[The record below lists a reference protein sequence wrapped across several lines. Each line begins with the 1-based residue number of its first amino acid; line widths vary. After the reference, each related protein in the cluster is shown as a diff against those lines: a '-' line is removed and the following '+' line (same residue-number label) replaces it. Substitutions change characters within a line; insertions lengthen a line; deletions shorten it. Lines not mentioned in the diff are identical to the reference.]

1 MAKALFIQ
9 RKDLVRFTAANG
21 NIDTDKLLPFID
33 MAQKIDIER
42 LLGTKLYE
50 KISADIAANPQTLTG
65 NYLTLVSEYIKPTL
79 IHYAMMYA
87 LPYLSVTIG
96 NGGVYRNNPEN
107 ATALTGEEI
116 DKMVEKE
123 RDAAQYYSTR
133 MIDFLNFNASSMF
146 PEYFTNSNDDISPDY
161 SDDFGGWVLT

>member
-1 MAKALFIQ
+1 
-9 RKDLVRFTAANG
+9 
-21 NIDTDKLLPFID
+21 
-33 MAQKIDIER
+33 
-42 LLGTKLYE
+42 
-50 KISADIAANPQTLTG
+50 
-65 NYLTLVSEYIKPTL
+65 LTLVSEYIKPTL

>member
-42 LLGTKLYE
+42 LLGTKLYD